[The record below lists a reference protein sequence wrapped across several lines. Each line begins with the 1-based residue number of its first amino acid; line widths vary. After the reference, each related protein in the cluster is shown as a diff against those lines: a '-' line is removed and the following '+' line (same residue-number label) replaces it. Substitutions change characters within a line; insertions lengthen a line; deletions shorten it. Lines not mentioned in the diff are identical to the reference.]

1 VTILFLAV
9 ALSSKA
15 ASPASGA
22 SPASATSPPSPAS
35 PASAAPAASGNAA
48 ASARAFVAENEPAI
62 LREFAELLS
71 LPNVASDTPN
81 IRRNAEHIQKMLERR
96 GLAVALLD
104 GAGGP
109 PAVYGERRTPGAKR
123 TLMIYA
129 HYDGQPVVE
138 SQWSSPPFSPVL
150 LDRPRQEGGQPVD
163 LTSLQ
168 GPAPAGAYLYA
179 RSAGDD
185 KAPIQALVTALD
197 ALERARLP
205 LSVNLKVFLEG
216 EEEAGSSHLRAV
228 LEREKTRLA
237 ADAWLFCDGPVHQ
250 TRRPQLVFGARGV
263 MDVEVT
269 LYGPARALHSGHYG
283 NWAPN
288 PAVELAHLVTRLRDD
303 EGRILIP
310 GFYDDV
316 RAPTEAETRALE
328 KAPAVDA
335 LLKEELALGRTEGA
349 SGPRSRVEERV
360 LLPALNVRGLQ
371 SGAVGEKAQNA
382 VPAEARLSIDF
393 RLVPD
398 QAPARVRERL
408 ESHLASLGYTV
419 VHDTPSLDLR
429 RKTKRLV
436 RLSWGMGYPAYRTS
450 LDEPLAR
457 ALLPVLQGAAEQ
469 PLVVL
474 PTLGGSLPLHI
485 FADVLRVPIVILPI
499 ANHDDNQHAAD
510 ENLRVQNLRDGI
522 ALFAAVLAEW
532 GHEWGQ
538 VLN

>member
-1 VTILFLAV
+1 MGTAALLV
-9 ALSSKA
+9 AL
-15 ASPASGA
+15 P
-22 SPASATSPPSPAS
+22 SAL
-35 PASAAPAASGNAA
+35 SAAPAPSASPRPAA
-48 ASARAFVAENEPAI
+48 AAGAEAARAFVREHEADI

-71 LPNVASDTPN
+71 LPNVASDTAN
-81 IRRNAEHIQKMLERR
+81 IRRNAEHIQRMLTRR
-96 GLAVALLD
+96 GLRAEVLD

-109 PAVYGERRTPGAKR
+109 PVVYGEKRTPGAKR

-138 SQWSSPPFSPVL
+138 AQWSSPPFSPVL
-150 LDRPRQEGGQPVD
+150 LDRPRGEGGRPLD
-163 LTSLQ
+163 LAALR
-168 GPAPAGAYLYA
+168 GPAPAEAYLYA

-185 KAPIQALVTALD
+185 KAPIQALSSALD
-197 ALERARLP
+197 ALEQARIP
-205 LSVNLKVFLEG
+205 LALNLKVFLEG
-216 EEEAGSSHLRAV
+216 EEEAGSPHLRAV
-228 LEREKTRLA
+228 LEREKARLT

-250 TRRPQLVFGARGV
+250 TRRPQLAFGARGV
-263 MDVEVT
+263 VDLEVT

-288 PAVELAHLVTRLRDD
+288 PAVELAHLVTHLRDE

-316 RAPTEAETRALE
+316 RPPTDAETRALGG
-328 KAPAVDA
+328 APSVDA
-335 LLKEELALGRTEGA
+335 LLKEELALARTEGA
-349 SGPRSRVEERV
+349 ASPTPRLEERV

-371 SGAVGEKAQNA
+371 AGSVGEKAQNA

-398 QAPARVRERL
+398 QSPARVRERL
-408 ESHLASLGYTV
+408 EQHLVGLGYTV
-419 VHDTPSLDLR
+419 VSEPPSLEQRRRSPRLLR
-429 RKTKRLV
+429 LA
-436 RLSWGMGYPAYRTS
+436 WGVGYPAYRAP
-450 LDEPLAR
+450 LDDPFAR
-457 ALLPVLQGAAEQ
+457 ALRDVLAVAAGS

-474 PTLGGSLPLHI
+474 PTLGGSLPLDT
-485 FADVLRVPIVILPI
+485 FAEVLRVPIVVLPI

-522 ALFAAVLAEW
+522 ALYAAVLA
-532 GHEWGQ
+532 GLEWGQ